1 MPNQRTNR
9 LQTAQQL
16 ALRKH
21 RCRLRKLDKVLRLH
35 PEVDRDDAWHTLI
48 ALEGNPWTNLE
59 RSLLRGRGVEIHF
72 R

>member
-1 MPNQRTNR
+1 MRKQRTDR
-9 LQTAQQL
+9 LNAAQQL
-16 ALRKH
+16 ALSQHNR
-21 RCRLRKLDKVLRLH
+21 RLRKLDLVTRRH
-35 PEVDRDDAWHTLI
+35 PEVDRDDVWHTLI